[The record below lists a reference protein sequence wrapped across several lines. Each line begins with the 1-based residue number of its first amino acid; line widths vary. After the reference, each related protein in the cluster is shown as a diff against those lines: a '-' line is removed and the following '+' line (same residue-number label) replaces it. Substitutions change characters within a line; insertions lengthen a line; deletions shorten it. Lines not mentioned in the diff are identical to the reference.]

1 MDERAAGGYD
11 GGGDGDA
18 GRALGGFAEAARLL
32 EFDQVRR
39 RLAEFART
47 PLGRERCR
55 RLEAV
60 ADPLTIAAALQET
73 TEARRFAD
81 SGGALEFGPEQD
93 LREPVERAL
102 LGGLL
107 RGEELHALRMFV
119 RAARFSRNELLR
131 DDELPLLAAIAENL
145 PPLGDLDAQIGAAI
159 SPAGEVLDYASP
171 LLGRLRAEARQAQS
185 RLNEIMERQL
195 RRLQRQELVQEPLI
209 TQRNGRMV
217 LLVKAEMRYRVP
229 GIVHDVSDS
238 GATVFVEPLPAV
250 DLGNRWRESRLAQER
265 EEERVLRQLSAQAG
279 MYGEDLLLTIDLL
292 ARLDL
297 NLAKA
302 RYSAEL
308 RAIPPTIDDTPPTHP
323 AHAPGGDAPSAH
335 PANAPGGDAA
345 PSTHPA
351 NIPGRDAP
359 TGHPA
364 RAPGGDAA
372 PSTHPAN
379 IPGRDA
385 PTTHPANAPGRDAA
399 SSAHTANNPDAGRY
413 PMGGE
418 TAADGGG
425 MAAGG
430 RELRLVR
437 ARHPL
442 LAGPVVPIDLTLNE
456 AAGVLLITGPNAG
469 GKTVALKTVGLLA
482 LMAHAGLH
490 LPAQAAR
497 IPLLDGVYADIG
509 DQQSIQQSLSTFSS
523 HIANLRSIMTRATAR
538 SLALIDELGSSTDPE
553 EGSALAC
560 AILRHFQRMGVLLV
574 GTTHYRG
581 VARAVQEQPGMVN
594 ASVDLDPSTLAPTYH
609 LTTGLPGRSYALTIA
624 ARLGFPQEI
633 IDGARAGLSP
643 VEQAT
648 ESLLQELQRERA
660 VVETLREE
668 AQTAQAEA
676 ARLRDELERQLESV
690 ETTKANLVEDARRRL
705 QQQTA
710 ALQQRLQQLERQL
723 SRPPAMDAGAGAAS
737 PPPTL
742 TPEELAAYRNELRMP
757 PALTP
762 EELAARRAELRQ
774 VERQLDSA
782 DWQPIEVRRTPWQE
796 RLQSGDRVYLRGL
809 AEPVEVITPPGGDER
824 LEVLLGVMRATV
836 PVYQLERPAE
846 AHPAAARQRVYLDRR
861 AGAPRR
867 PAYEMDLRGFR
878 VDEAIAR
885 LEAALNDAALDGADT
900 LRIIHGKGTGALR
913 RGLREFLTTHPLA
926 QSHTDGE
933 GPGGEGITIV
943 RI

>member
-1 MDERAAGGYD
+1 MDERAAAVGYD
-11 GGGDGDA
+11 GGGGMVAGGGGAAGDGEGA
-18 GRALGGFAEAARLL
+18 GGALGGFAAAARLL
-32 EFDQVRR
+32 EFDQVRL
-39 RLAEFART
+39 RLADFART
-47 PLGRERCR
+47 PLGRERCL

-60 ADPLTIAAALQET
+60 ADPLVIAAALQET
-73 TEARRFAD
+73 TEARHFAD

-131 DDELPLLAAIAENL
+131 YDELPLLAAIAENL

-308 RAIPPTIDDTPPTHP
+308 RAIPPTIDDTPPTGHP
-323 AHAPGGDAPSAH
+323 TDAPGGDVAPSGY
-335 PANAPGGDAA
+335 PANAPGLGDT
-345 PSTHPA
+345 P
-351 NIPGRDAP
+351 
-359 TGHPA
+359 
-364 RAPGGDAA
+364 
-372 PSTHPAN
+372 
-379 IPGRDA
+379 
-385 PTTHPANAPGRDAA
+385 PTTHPANAPGGG
-399 SSAHTANNPDAGRY
+399 HH
-413 PMGGE
+413 PMAGE
-418 TAADGGG
+418 TAADD
-425 MAAGG
+425 AADGG

-442 LAGPVVPIDLTLNE
+442 LDGPVVPIDLTLNE
-456 AAGVLLITGPNAG
+456 TAGVLLITGPNAG

-482 LMAHAGLH
+482 LMAHSGLH

-523 HIANLRSIMTRATAR
+523 HIANLLSIMRRATAR

-633 IDGARAGLSP
+633 IDGARAGISP

-648 ESLLQELQRERA
+648 ETLLQELQRERA

-668 AQTAQAEA
+668 AQTAQSEA
-676 ARLRDELERQLESV
+676 ARLRDDLERQLESV

-723 SRPPAMDAGAGAAS
+723 SRPPAMDTGAGAGAAA

-742 TPEELAAYRNELRMP
+742 TPEELAAYRNELRRPPGRTPPNRMP
-757 PALTP
+757 PDLTS

-846 AHPAAARQRVYLDRR
+846 SHPAAARQGVYLDRR
-861 AGAPRR
+861 AGAVRR
-867 PAYEMDLRGFR
+867 PAHEMDLRGFR

-885 LEAALNDAALDGADT
+885 LESALNDAALDGADT

-913 RGLREFLTTHPLA
+913 RGLREFLATHPLA
-926 QSHTDGE
+926 QSHANGE